1 LRSTRR
7 KVELEYDLQLQFF
20 TDEGQTPIEDPT
32 VVWNSAFV
40 TVAKL
45 TISKESLSVAH
56 DDNFVKEVEINPWK
70 GLEDHRPLGHLNR
83 ARLLTYPQSAERR
96 GAV

>member
-1 LRSTRR
+1 M
-7 KVELEYDLQLQFF
+7 EYVLHLQYF
-20 TDEGQTPIEDPT
+20 TDDVQTHIEDPT

-56 DDNFVKEVEINPWK
+56 DDDFVKEVEINPWK